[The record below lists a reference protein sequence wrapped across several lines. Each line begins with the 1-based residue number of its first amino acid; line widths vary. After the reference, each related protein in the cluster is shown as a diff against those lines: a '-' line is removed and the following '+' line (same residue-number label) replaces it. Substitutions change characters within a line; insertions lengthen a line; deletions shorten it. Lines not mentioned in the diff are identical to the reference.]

1 MAIKTTEELRSSLS
15 AILGDDPSED
25 GLNLL
30 EDLSDT
36 MADLTGAGSNA
47 DYKAQYTALK
57 KRYVERFNEPIEGGN
72 REEPKD
78 DKPRTFESLFK
89 EE

>member
-1 MAIKTTEELRSSLS
+1 MAIKTPEELRTSLT

-25 GLNLL
+25 GLTLL

-36 MADLTGAGSNA
+36 MADLTGSGSNA
-47 DYKAQYTALK
+47 DYKAQYNALK
-57 KRYVERFNEPIEGGN
+57 KRYVERFNEPVDGGDKK
-72 REEPKD
+72 EPENG
-78 DKPRTFESLFK
+78 KPRTFESLFK

>member
-1 MAIKTTEELRSSLS
+1 MAIKTLEELRTSLT

-25 GLNLL
+25 GLTLL

-36 MADLTGAGSNA
+36 MADLTGSGSNA
-47 DYKAQYTALK
+47 DYKAQYNALK

-72 REEPKD
+72 KEEPNEV
-78 DKPRTFESLFK
+78 KPRTFESLFK